1 MASAA
6 ASSSFR
12 RRGRAL
18 LSLLAL
24 ALLMSPAS
32 AWRSAASPSRS
43 LMELYRPPPGDM
55 LRYHDGAVLSGDVP
69 VSVLWYGRFTPAQ
82 KAVVTDFL
90 LSLSPAPRGRRPPP
104 RPSASGGAPSTGSTS
119 PKRRP

>member
-6 ASSSFR
+6 ASSGFR

-24 ALLMSPAS
+24 ALLLMSS
-32 AWRSAASPSRS
+32 ARRGAASPSRR
-43 LMELYRPPPGDM
+43 LMELYRPPAGDM

-90 LSLSPAPRGRRPPP
+90 LSLSPAPQGPPP
-104 RPSASGGAPSTGSTS
+104 PAPSVAQW
-119 PKRRP
+119 